1 MPAPYPDLPQYLG
14 AFSVLG
20 DLPLPLEV
28 VVPQAW
34 QALIGATASDRVR
47 LIIALWEQ
55 CYPHEFSTLL
65 RVFRQHL
72 VSVEVLAHATHCSLL
87 YVFQNPRGEVLYYL
101 GHAPVAASHL
111 PATLQGFAWPDRFT
125 LFYTQLHNG
134 WYEVVSHA
142 VGLLPLAETFVLS
155 ELEWGLLDEL
165 DLPSTFSLANVVSV
179 FSSGAGGYLCW
190 DFNQAVPAGLVW
202 WDDEA
207 PDVVDFWDLL
217 DEWSAMGIQDY

>member
-1 MPAPYPDLPQYLG
+1 MPAPSLDLPQHLS

-20 DLPLPLEV
+20 DLPFPVAV

-34 QALIGATASDRVR
+34 QALLGATASDRVR
-47 LIIALWEQ
+47 LVIALWEQ
-55 CYPHEFSTLL
+55 CYAHEFSTLL

-72 VSVEVLAHATHCSLL
+72 VTVEVLAHATGCSLL
-87 YVFQNPRGEVLYYL
+87 YVFQNPRGEVLHYL
-101 GHAPVAASHL
+101 GHTPIAPAQL
-111 PATLQGFAWPDRFT
+111 PVTLQGFAWPDRFAR
-125 LFYTQLHNG
+125 FYTQLHNG

-142 VGLLPLAETFVLS
+142 VGLLPLAETMVLS
-155 ELEWGLLDEL
+155 ELEWGLLDDL

-190 DFNQAVPAGLVW
+190 DFNQVVPAGLVW